1 MAVSMGIPGLDQ
13 IGPGTHICA
22 LYSGPAER
30 DSLLV
35 PFLRE
40 GIREGDRCLCLID
53 DADSGLV
60 RDQVEEQRNAHP
72 TRRSDQLDVGR
83 ASDIYLHSGRFSVE
97 HMISFLT
104 GSLSRAA
111 ESDSPLLRAA
121 GEMSWVL
128 PQPEGTHNFF
138 VYEAAINKIIKDKPA
153 VFMCMYDLRRFGV
166 SMLVDVLKTHP
177 KVLLDGMV
185 LSNPDYLSPP
195 DNRPAD
201 NRPVEN
207 GSATTK
213 YPLASVPKA
222 RTNWGTS
229 DPWGSLTDAEL
240 RIAELVAGGLTNRN
254 IAEYLNLSPHT
265 VDAHL
270 KHTYTK
276 LNIHSRVDL
285 AVLALQHR

>member
-1 MAVSMGIPGLDQ
+1 MAVSMGIRGLDQ

-53 DADSGLV
+53 DAEPGLV
-60 RDQVEEQRNAHP
+60 RDRVEEAPNAHR
-72 TRRSDQLDVGR
+72 TQRSDQLDVDR
-83 ASDIYLHSGRFSVE
+83 ASDVYLHSGRFSVE
-97 HMISFLT
+97 HMISFLA

-111 ESDSPLLRAA
+111 ESDAPLLRAA

-128 PQPEGTHNFF
+128 PQTAGAHDFF
-138 VYEAAINKIIKDKPA
+138 IYEAAINKIIKGKPA
-153 VFMCMYDLRRFGV
+153 VFMCLYDLRRCGV

-177 KVLLDGMV
+177 KVLLDGMM
-185 LSNPDYLSPP
+185 LSNPDYLSPT
-195 DNRPAD
+195 D
-201 NRPVEN
+201 NRPVED

-222 RTNWGTS
+222 RTSWDAS
-229 DPWGSLTDAEL
+229 DPWRSLTDAEL

-276 LNIHSRVDL
+276 LNIHSRVEL
-285 AVLALQHR
+285 AVLALEHR

>member
-1 MAVSMGIPGLDQ
+1 MAVSMGIRGLDQ

-53 DADSGLV
+53 DAEPGLV
-60 RDQVEEQRNAHP
+60 RDRVEETRNAHR
-72 TRRSDQLDVGR
+72 TQRSDQLDVDR
-83 ASDIYLHSGRFSVE
+83 ASDVYLHSGRFSVE
-97 HMISFLT
+97 HMISFLA

-111 ESDSPLLRAA
+111 ESDAPLLRAA

-128 PQPEGTHNFF
+128 PQTAGAHDFF
-138 VYEAAINKIIKDKPA
+138 IYEAAINKIIKGKPA
-153 VFMCMYDLRRFGV
+153 VFMCLYDLRRCGV

-177 KVLLDGMV
+177 KVLLDGMM
-185 LSNPDYLSPP
+185 LSNPDYLSPT
-195 DNRPAD
+195 D
-201 NRPVEN
+201 NRPVED

-222 RTNWGTS
+222 RTSWDAS
-229 DPWGSLTDAEL
+229 DPWRSLTDAEL

-276 LNIHSRVDL
+276 LNIHSRVEL
-285 AVLALQHR
+285 AVLALEHR

>member
-1 MAVSMGIPGLDQ
+1 MAVSMGIPGLDE

-40 GIREGDRCLCLID
+40 GIREGDKCLCLID
-53 DADSGLV
+53 DTEPTTV
-60 RDQVEEQRNAHP
+60 RDQVEGKQNAH
-72 TRRSDQLDVGR
+72 RIQRSEPLDVDR
-83 ASDIYLHSGRFSVE
+83 ASDVYLHSGRFSVE
-97 HMISFLT
+97 HIITFLA

-128 PQPEGTHNFF
+128 PQPEGAHDFF
-138 VYEAAINKIIKDKPA
+138 VYEAAINKIIKGKPA
-153 VFMCMYDLRRFGV
+153 VFMCLYDLQRCGV
-166 SMLVDVLKTHP
+166 SMVVDVLKTHP

-185 LSNPDYLSPP
+185 LSNPDYLSPT
-195 DNRPAD
+195 D

-207 GSATTK
+207 GLATTK

-222 RTNWGTS
+222 RTNWGAS
-229 DPWGSLTDAEL
+229 DAWRSLTDAEL